1 MLFNSYIFILFFLP
15 LTILLYFGLNHLQRE
30 IEAKIVLIAMSL
42 WFYAYF
48 HMSYLAIILCSVL
61 VNYGVSRLLVNGK
74 SPVWKKFTLSA
85 GVAGNIGVI
94 FYFKYF
100 NFFLNNVN
108 VLLNTSFNF
117 HNILM
122 PLGISFFTFQQISY
136 LVDSYRGETKEYGL
150 VDYSLFVTFFPQ
162 LVAGPIVTHE
172 EMIPQFQDPERKK
185 FSQEGLA
192 RGLWWFA
199 GGLAKKVLLADTLG
213 QAVNWGF
220 AHPETLSAAGTLL
233 VSFMYIFQLYFDFS
247 GYCDMACGMA
257 SMLHIDLP
265 VNFNSPYKAL
275 SIADFWK
282 RWHISLTR
290 FLRKYVYF
298 PLGGNRKGRIRT
310 CINILVVYLVSG
322 IWHGANWTY
331 ILWGCLHG
339 IAQVLYR
346 LFGKIWDRLPRFFR
360 WIGTFLFVDIAFML
374 FRSDSLKDFGILCRN
389 IVSGKQGGIASEIIQ
404 CFDVIEFTYLEDH
417 IGVLGGIADRFPYL
431 HVWIV
436 MGIAFLIIVSG
447 KNFYEKEFRPGMIKA
462 LSCIVLMVW
471 SVISL
476 SGLSTF
482 LYFNF

>member
-1 MLFNSYIFILFFLP
+1 
-15 LTILLYFGLNHLQRE
+15 
-30 IEAKIVLIAMSL
+30 
-42 WFYAYF
+42 
-48 HMSYLAIILCSVL
+48 
-61 VNYGVSRLLVNGK
+61 
-74 SPVWKKFTLSA
+74 
-85 GVAGNIGVI
+85 
-94 FYFKYF
+94 
-100 NFFLNNVN
+100 
-108 VLLNTSFNF
+108 
-117 HNILM
+117 
-122 PLGISFFTFQQISY
+122 
-136 LVDSYRGETKEYGL
+136 
-150 VDYSLFVTFFPQ
+150 
-162 LVAGPIVTHE
+162 
-172 EMIPQFQDPERKK
+172 
-185 FSQEGLA
+185 
-192 RGLWWFA
+192 
-199 GGLAKKVLLADTLG
+199 
-213 QAVNWGF
+213 
-220 AHPETLSAAGTLL
+220 
-233 VSFMYIFQLYFDFS
+233 
-247 GYCDMACGMA
+247 
-257 SMLHIDLP
+257 
-265 VNFNSPYKAL
+265 
-275 SIADFWK
+275 
-282 RWHISLTR
+282 
-290 FLRKYVYF
+290 

-346 LFGKIWDRLPRFFR
+346 IFGKIWDRLPRFFR

-462 LSCIVLMVW
+462 LSCIVLLVW